1 MGICLVPQPRA
12 DRIDPSSRGSLGG
25 CWRSPRCGV
34 LQDHR
39 VGGQGQEKLP
49 TKHRSDGETRP
60 AFFGVN
66 NRGVSL
72 WKKPTCPTQSRQG
85 IIIQTKT
92 VWATPLWCAN
102 LNGQNTYALFL
113 RNNPP
118 KPDTPI
124 PLRRRR
130 QFPRPQAYAR
140 EPEEPAKT
148 NGNQHRNRRRPNR
161 NGGGLSRHLRV
172 ELNQLQVPRRC

>member
-1 MGICLVPQPRA
+1 LNPHTLPPRTRMA
-12 DRIDPSSRGSLGG
+12 SLNHLG
-25 CWRSPRCGV
+25 
-34 LQDHR
+34 L
-39 VGGQGQEKLP
+39 
-49 TKHRSDGETRP
+49 
-60 AFFGVN
+60 FFGVN

-124 PLRRRR
+124 LLRRRR
-130 QFPRPQAYAR
+130 QFPCPHATASNPNGESESAR
-140 EPEEPAKT
+140 GGYERRYMNRVLRSEPTPKT
-148 NGNQHRNRRRPNR
+148 KYNTIQNQNVLGRSSFVTQP
-161 NGGGLSRHLRV
+161 S
-172 ELNQLQVPRRC
+172 